1 MQTGPRAAIVRV
13 LAALA
18 VIAFVGAG
26 ALLAIGPNRTAD
38 WSASDCGAPIRWLTD
53 DHPYD
58 SVIVPFS
65 DAPKPWSVATA
76 AADCRSAVWHQIHR
90 AAALGARASV
100 SSSPR
105 CWSPAHADRPVC
117 GRRSSRAERVQAV
130 GEEAGTEGASSGP
143 LSRSGPRGGV
153 VGVLAARA
161 VAHGRDH
168 VRRDEVASSAARGR
182 AGA

>member
-38 WSASDCGAPIRWLTD
+38 WTASDCGAPIRWLTD

-90 AAALGARASV
+90 AAALGAASLGLV
-100 SSSPR
+100 VTSLLVAR
-105 CWSPAHADRPVC
+105 T
-117 GRRSSRAERVQAV
+117 RRSPGVRAPLI
-130 GEEAGTEGASSGP
+130 AS
-143 LSRSGPRGGV
+143 
-153 VGVLAARA
+153 
-161 VAHGRDH
+161 
-168 VRRDEVASSAARGR
+168 
-182 AGA
+182 